1 MEAQNKQL
9 ALLKAIN
16 SHEQALAGLVD
27 LMSGET
33 EGPYS
38 TMLERIKTN
47 LVELHDEVANTEPED
62 LT

>member
-16 SHEQALAGLVD
+16 SHEQALAGLAD

-33 EGPYS
+33 EGPYA

-47 LVELHDEVANTEPED
+47 LVELHDEVANTKPED
-62 LT
+62 VT